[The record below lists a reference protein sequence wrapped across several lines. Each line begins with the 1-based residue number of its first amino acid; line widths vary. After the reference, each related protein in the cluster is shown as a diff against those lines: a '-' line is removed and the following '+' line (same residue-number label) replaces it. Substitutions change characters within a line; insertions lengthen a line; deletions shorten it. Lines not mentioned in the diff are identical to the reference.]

1 MEIFCPSHQL
11 GFEYI
16 LTIYCQQE
24 ILRGSETD
32 TICVCEEGWEGDP
45 DSEAGCAEPRAAPG
59 SRDSAPPPSHC
70 HASNSSYAPGASWY
84 NRCEYRYSCSTTLEI
99 LCEARY
105 KIITEN
111 VESPCRLVPDPED
124 YCCQA
129 MLCPH
134 RDSNTSHI
142 LQPSLGAETSSQTR
156 RGVLSSATWC
166 QTCSTS

>member
-1 MEIFCPSHQL
+1 MS
-11 GFEYI
+11 
-16 LTIYCQQE
+16 
-24 ILRGSETD
+24 
-32 TICVCEEGWEGDP
+32 EGWEGAP

-84 NRCEYRYSCSTTLEI
+84 DGCEYRCSCSPTLEI
-99 LCEARY
+99 LCEARC

-124 YCCQA
+124 SCCQA

-134 RDSNTSHI
+134 RDSDTSHI